1 MSEMSPLAKFL
12 MRILQQGSWAALAF
26 LLLVAAIVVWQGVT
40 PEGTIALTAQDYKFL
55 GVIAFMAALAIYLVR
70 AIGKEIN
77 RPGE

>member
-1 MSEMSPLAKFL
+1 MSPLAKFL

-26 LLLVAAIVVWQGVT
+26 LLLVVAIVVWQGVT
-40 PEGTIALTAQDYKFL
+40 PEGTIALKAQDYKFL
-55 GVIAFMAALAIYLVR
+55 AFIFCMAALAIYLVR